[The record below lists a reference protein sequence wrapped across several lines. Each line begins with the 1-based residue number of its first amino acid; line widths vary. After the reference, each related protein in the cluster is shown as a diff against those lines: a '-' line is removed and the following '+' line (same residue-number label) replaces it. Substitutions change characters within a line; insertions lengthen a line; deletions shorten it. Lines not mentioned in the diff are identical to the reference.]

1 MSRLQF
7 VLLVIALLLLAAC
20 AAAPAPAPV
29 TQVPVAPVVVA
40 QATTSTSQPTIA
52 ASRTPTATPAP
63 ARTRTPTATAS
74 PTVTLSPTAS
84 PTSSPTAT
92 HTPTTAYTPTETPSP
107 TLTRETYYEV
117 TEITLPTY
125 SYAGFVRPATDPT
138 LGDYPLRVLDREA
151 YEATNPQPVPQR
163 HRLLVLENDY
173 IRLSILPDLGGR
185 IYECTFKPTGHN
197 QFYSN
202 PVVKPTQWGPPS
214 PPYPAGVNWWLALG
228 GLEWGFPVEEH
239 GYEWSASWGFDQ
251 VRLDN
256 GGMMI
261 TLFTRGGPQNPY
273 AIVDIILPPD
283 TAYFV
288 VQPAIIN
295 PWATPFRFKWWSN
308 AMLAP
313 GAANKPGPDLRFI
326 FPVSQVTVHSTEDR
340 SLPAA
345 GQPMTW
351 PVYAGR
357 DMSRLGNWTRY
368 LGAFQSPAARGDFM
382 GVYDTAAD
390 EGMLRIYPSRVA
402 RGAKFFAPGWAEPL
416 DPDAWTDDGSGYVEL
431 HGGLLPDFEQWYELR
446 AGGEVTWSET
456 WYPVAGIGGVTYAN
470 SQAALSLAPTGDR
483 LRVGLYPT
491 TALAGRLTITLP
503 GADPVVRDIR
513 IDPAHPFLEEL
524 DLPPGVP
531 AQGEVS
537 VTLTTAGD
545 ELSFEW
551 RGAVRIRN

>member
-1 MSRLQF
+1 MSRLHLF
-7 VLLVIALLLLAAC
+7 FLVIALLLLAAC
-20 AAAPAPAPV
+20 AAAPTPAPAGGLTEP
-29 TQVPVAPVVVA
+29 TSVVA
-40 QATTSTSQPTIA
+40 AVSTEPATTTPRPSATS
-52 ASRTPTATPAP
+52 SRTPTATPAP
-63 ARTRTPTATAS
+63 SRTPTPTTTAT

-84 PTSSPTAT
+84 STSTPAGPTP
-92 HTPTTAYTPTETPSP
+92 TPTETPSP
-107 TLTRETYYEV
+107 TPTRETHYEV

-125 SYAGFVRPATDPT
+125 PYAAFVRPATDPT

-151 YEATNPQPVPQR
+151 YEATNPQPAPQT

-197 QFYSN
+197 EFYSN
-202 PVVKPTQWGPPS
+202 PVVKPTKWGPPS
-214 PPYPAGVNWWLALG
+214 PPYPAGANWWLALG

-239 GYEWSASWGFDQ
+239 GYEWSAAWGFDQ
-251 VRLDN
+251 VRLPD

-261 TLFTRGGPQNPY
+261 NLFTRGGPQNPY
-273 AIVDIILPPD
+273 AIVDILVPPD

-288 VQPAIIN
+288 VETHIIN

-313 GAANKPGPDLRFI
+313 GAANRPGPDLRFI

-340 SLPAA
+340 ALPAA
-345 GQPMTW
+345 GEPMTW
-351 PVYAGR
+351 PVYQGR

-368 LGAFQSPAARGDFM
+368 LGAFQAPAARGDFM

-402 RGAKFFAPGWAEPL
+402 RGAKFFAAGWAEPL

-431 HGGLLPDFEQWYELR
+431 HGGLVPDFEQWYELR

-456 WYPVAGIGGVTYAN
+456 WYPVAGIGGVTYAD
-470 SQAALSLAPTGDR
+470 SQAALSLAPVGGR

-503 GADPVVRDIR
+503 GADSVLRDIR
-513 IDPAHPFLEEL
+513 IDPASPFLEEL
-524 DLPPGVP
+524 DLPPVVP
-531 AQGEVS
+531 AQGEIS
-537 VTLTTAGD
+537 VTLVTAQD
-545 ELSFEW
+545 EVAFEW
-551 RGAVRIRN
+551 SGVAPLR